1 MAARPDTHGAAGRF
15 ARLGARAASLA
26 PAALLSAAILIL
38 WQAAVVALDVPEAI
52 LPTPARIFE
61 VMVERRDLLIE
72 HSWPT
77 AEQCVYGF
85 LLAVVVGVGLG
96 VLLALSRLFRVG
108 VYPLVIAFQVVPKVA
123 LAPLFIVWFGLGTTS
138 RVLLAFVIAFFPMVV
153 NTFAG
158 IQSTDPVM
166 IRMARSFSA
175 SRWTIFSRI
184 EFPTALPYIFS
195 GLKIG
200 ITFAVIGIIVAEFV
214 TAQEGLGY
222 LIVFSEGNVDTPM
235 LMAAIFVL
243 SIVGVILY
251 AAIVWLEKLVIRW
264 DVGQKL

>member
-1 MAARPDTHGAAGRF
+1 MARPDENGIAAQITTQ
-15 ARLGARAASLA
+15 AVNLA
-26 PAALLSAAILIL
+26 PAAVISIAILIL
-38 WQAAVVALDVPEAI
+38 WQVIVVVLKIPEAI
-52 LPTPARIFE
+52 LPTPSRIFG
-61 VMVERRDLLIE
+61 VMVERRDLLLQ
-72 HSWPT
+72 HTWPT
-77 AEQCVYGF
+77 ALQCIYGF
-85 LLAVVVGVGLG
+85 LLAVAVGVGLG
-96 VLLALSRLFRVG
+96 IAIAFSRLFRTG

-175 SRWTIFSRI
+175 SRWTIFSKI

-243 SIVGVILY
+243 SVVGVILY
-251 AAIVWLEKLVIRW
+251 ALIVLLEKLVIRW
-264 DVGQKL
+264 DVGQQL